1 MKHNERTINDRI
13 TRDIKVLFEQE
24 EEVCYEHKRVSNFWN
39 NNYIE

>member
-13 TRDIKVLFEQE
+13 IRDIKALFEQE
-24 EEVCYEHKRVSNFWN
+24 EEVCNEHKRVSTFWN